1 MMNIKKIEGAD
12 HRYLSEL
19 PEFKNGIPF
28 GVINKSKTDVGGTYV
43 AANCDCNYIIV
54 CPFRDLVDSIA
65 ADKNNKYPVF
75 KCYGGTRENELK
87 SYLKNNRVHKIAVTY
102 DSLPKL
108 VRWIGTTEGYKL
120 LVDEY
125 HLILEDMDFRYD
137 AIDGLL
143 NEIKKF
149 KHYSFLSATPI
160 DFEFEI
166 DFIKNLPHHKVYWNG
181 YEKITPIRYK
191 TTNVTKG
198 LSRMIQIFLEEGF
211 NVPDING
218 ELQPVEELYIF
229 LNSVTTIK
237 QIVDTLELA
246 PEDVKICCASRIRN
260 MKILG
265 KEYEIES
272 VSSPNKKINFFTKK
286 CFQGCNLFTNNGLII
301 VASDAYKTQTL
312 VDISTTLEQIAGRLR
327 LNNEYQNIFR
337 KTLFHIYSTNRNLTS
352 DEDFEEEM
360 EAKKNDADNLIEMTK
375 NYNLEQMQ
383 IFQERTNLEADIV
396 SIINGKMIYNPL
408 KEQSFRY
415 KHNLRKVY
423 RDGFSVRNGYSKS
436 EKFKDYKNVDQQNW
450 NDIDIKLAKAMTI
463 SYQQLLKDYIEHPS
477 ESYELEY
484 PEFKDIVKY
493 LKESE
498 MNTLRWN
505 KEKMM
510 KAVADKKLLD
520 KVFLNIHKVGFISNA
535 DLKALFKNE
544 FERLGVK
551 LSAKATLIEDCTLY
565 PVEKKKKKI
574 DGKTVSG
581 YEIGEIKFNFKF

>member
-1 MMNIKKIEGAD
+1 MINFNVINGGN

-19 PEFKNGIPF
+19 DEFKNGIPF
-28 GVINKSKTDVGGTYV
+28 GVINKTKTDVGGTYV
-43 AANCDCNYIIV
+43 AANCDSNYIIV
-54 CPFRDLVDSIA
+54 CPFRDLVDSIC
-65 ADKNNKYPVF
+65 ADKNNKYEVF
-75 KCYGGTRENELK
+75 KCYGGTREQELK
-87 SYLKNNRVHKIAVTY
+87 SYLKRNTVRKIAVTY

-108 VRWIGTTEGYKL
+108 VRWLESTKDYKL

-125 HLILEDMDFRYD
+125 HLILEDMDYRYD

-143 NEIKKF
+143 NEITKF
-149 KHYSFLSATPI
+149 QHYSFLSATPI

-166 DFIKNLPHHKVYWNG
+166 DFIKNLPHYKVVWNG

-218 ELQPVEELYIF
+218 ELQAVEELYIF

-260 MKILG
+260 TKILG
-265 KEYEIES
+265 ENYEIES

-352 DEDFEEEM
+352 DEDFESDM
-360 EAKKNDADNLIEMTK
+360 INKKNTAKELLEMTK
-375 NYNLEQMQ
+375 NYTSEQMQ
-383 IFQERTNLEADIV
+383 IFEERTNLEADIV
-396 SIINGKMIYNPL
+396 SIINGKMVFNPL

-415 KHNLRKVY
+415 KHNLRKIY

-436 EKFKDYKNVDQQNW
+436 NKFDYKSVDQKNW

-463 SYQQLLKDYIEHPS
+463 SYQQLLKDYIDNPS

-484 PEFKDIVKY
+484 PEFKEIVKY
-493 LKESE
+493 LKETE
-498 MNTLRWN
+498 MNSLGWN

-510 KAVADKKLLD
+510 KRVSDKKLMD
-520 KVFLNIHKVGFISNA
+520 KVFMNVHSVGFISNA
-535 DLKALFKNE
+535 DLKALFKSE
-544 FERLGVK
+544 FDRLGIG
-551 LSAKATLIEDCTLY
+551 LTAKATLIEGCTLY
-565 PVEKKKKKI
+565 PVVPKKKKI

-581 YEIGEIKFNFKF
+581 YELGDIKFMFNI